1 VEAGAATATAN
12 VSTSFKCSPISIPR
26 RRCSSSATRPRHSAR
41 QASAALSL
49 MRLSPAT
56 KTHKPRPLIQRRV
69 VTYKMVP
76 GILCA
81 RTGQKTT
88 NKYVMVP
95 IVYRPDQRR
104 THTIARLHNR
114 SRRYMPPLAF

>member
-1 VEAGAATATAN
+1 MWSDFELGSSPNLRRDAKLNAPAVML
-12 VSTSFKCSPISIPR
+12 STSFKCSPISFPR
-26 RRCSSSATRPRHSAR
+26 RHCSSSATRPRHSAR

-56 KTHKPRPLIQRRV
+56 KHQPRPLIQRRV

-88 NKYVMVP
+88 VLVP
-95 IVYRPDQRR
+95 CV
-104 THTIARLHNR
+104 
-114 SRRYMPPLAF
+114 